1 MLKMAGNMRHFGP
14 FSTTVLTTRGNNM
27 LVFISTISSHSSFIM
42 LAGKWSRDAHHWS
55 LDDFA
60 ATQIC
65 GNAGQLKSL
74 NCTSTD
80 FHGPGSLHHG
90 PSFLGLLLY
99 RQRKS
104 PLALLGKSSLNILW
118 LDEPVK
124 IWKLSSI
131 FCTRLEEKFGLK
143 NEKGRNGSSSS
154 AILVLL
160 CILMWIFFLSL

>member
-1 MLKMAGNMRHFGP
+1 MRQFLG
-14 FSTTVLTTRGNNM
+14 FLTIVLATRGNNM
-27 LVFISTISSHSSFIM
+27 LVFISSTTISHSSFIM

-80 FHGPGSLHHG
+80 FHGPGSLNHG

-99 RQRKS
+99 CQRKS
-104 PLALLGKSSLNILW
+104 PLALLGKFLTHTSPKNTHF
-118 LDEPVK
+118 VQ
-124 IWKLSSI
+124 
-131 FCTRLEEKFGLK
+131 KFIK
-143 NEKGRNGSSSS
+143 
-154 AILVLL
+154 
-160 CILMWIFFLSL
+160 

>member
-1 MLKMAGNMRHFGP
+1 MRQFWG
-14 FSTTVLTTRGNNM
+14 FLTIVLATRGNNM
-27 LVFISTISSHSSFIM
+27 LVFISSTTISHSSFIM

-74 NCTSTD
+74 HCTSTD
-80 FHGPGSLHHG
+80 FHGPGSLNHG